1 MKSRQS
7 LIRLRRF
14 QVEEKQRQVN
24 EIEMMM
30 RDLQQKQFDL
40 HEQVRFEQERAG
52 ISDVTHYAYPT
63 FAKSAKDRADNI
75 QVTIDGLQGQYDLA
89 KNDLA
94 ESFEELKRVELLE
107 EKEKKAHSQ
116 FIAKRE
122 AADMD
127 EVARN
132 LQRRFGR

>member
-52 ISDVTHYAYPT
+52 ITDVTHYAYPT

-75 QVTIDGLQGQYDLA
+75 QVTIDGLQSQYDLA
-89 KNDLA
+89 KSDLA

>member
-24 EIEMMM
+24 EIELMM

-40 HEQVRFEQERAG
+40 HEQVRFEQNRSG
-52 ISDVTHYAYPT
+52 ITDETHYAYPT

-75 QVTIDGLQGQYDLA
+75 QMTIDGLQSQYDLA

-107 EKEKKAHSQ
+107 EKEKQTQSKL
-116 FIAKRE
+116 IAKRE
-122 AADMD
+122 AADLD

-132 LQRRFGR
+132 LHRRFSR

>member
-14 QVEEKQRQVN
+14 QVEEKQRQVS

-30 RDLQQKQFDL
+30 NDLKQKQFDL
-40 HEQVRFEQERAG
+40 HEQVRFEQERSG
-52 ISDVTHYAYPT
+52 ITDVTNYAYPT
-63 FAKSAKDRADNI
+63 FAKSAKERADNI
-75 QVTIDGLQGQYDLA
+75 QVTVDGLQSQHDMA
-89 KNDLA
+89 QNDLA

-107 EKEKKAHSQ
+107 EKERKAHNQMIS
-116 FIAKRE
+116 KRE
-122 AADMD
+122 NADLD

-132 LQRRFGR
+132 LHRRFGR

>member
-40 HEQVRFEQERAG
+40 HEQVRFEQERSG
-52 ISDVTHYAYPT
+52 IVDISHYAYPT

-89 KNDLA
+89 RNDLA

-116 FIAKRE
+116 LIAKRE
-122 AADMD
+122 AAELD

-132 LQRRFGR
+132 LHRRFGR